1 MIAKLILWIKNNK
14 ATFLLGIVVIFLLIN
29 KQKPSYRTAMIQKT
43 APAAYT
49 QQEAAPTPEIT
60 DRKIVVTSSFSLL
73 VKNVTDSIDKI
84 RAKTV
89 ELGGYVIRADISRPE
104 GSENATIEIR
114 VPSKELVNTT
124 KFLKE
129 IAVRVV
135 SENINEGDITD
146 QYTDIEERL
155 SRLEKTKAKFE
166 TILERAQTVDEILKV
181 QQSIFDTQAQ
191 IDSYKGQ
198 LKYMDKTSQTSKL
211 TIYLSTDEIGLP
223 YTPDKPWKPEAI
235 FKQAI
240 RSLVGIFRTIGT
252 VSIWG
257 FVYLPILIPCY
268 IIYRIVKRKS
278 RRK

>member
-1 MIAKLILWIKNNK
+1 VITKLILWIKNNK
-14 ATFLLGIVVIFLLIN
+14 AAFILGIVVIFLLIN
-29 KQKPSYRTAMIQKT
+29 KQKPSYRTAMVQKT
-43 APAAYT
+43 APAAYM

-60 DRKIVVTSSFSLL
+60 DRKVVITSSFSLL
-73 VKNVTDSIDKI
+73 VKNVTDSTDKI

-104 GSENATIEIR
+104 GSENATIETR

-198 LKYMDKTSQTSKL
+198 LKYMDKVSQTSKL

-223 YTPDKPWKPEAI
+223 YTPDEPWKPEAI